1 MKRDLNYI
9 VGITGITVGCAA
21 LAILALSVLLFVCTR
36 PGYYVEMNEIKGKLN
51 RIQNV
56 SVLDIWGHDDITL
69 EEVTARLSIKD
80 KGEMVLY
87 GLSQDVKDYP
97 DRIPISEIGGLSF
110 VLFRTNSVDFSL
122 DIGQEGPFSQS
133 FPFVLANEEEVV
145 GRYDDILAV
154 IHSWPSWP
162 KLHHIHPDN
171 GEEIFLSV
179 IPKKTKDQDPIYTP
193 YGVESLFKFKDRL
206 PWGRKEESKKD

>member
-9 VGITGITVGCAA
+9 VGITGMTVGCAS
-21 LAILALSVLLFVCTR
+21 LAILALSVLVFVCTR

-51 RIQNV
+51 RIPNV
-56 SVLDIWGHDDITL
+56 SVLDIWGHDDISL

-87 GLSQDVKDYP
+87 GLSEDVKDYP

-110 VLFRTNSVDFSL
+110 VLFRTNSVGFSL
-122 DIGQEGPFSQS
+122 DIGQKGPFSQS

-145 GRYDDILAV
+145 GRYDYILAA

-193 YGVESLFKFKDRL
+193 YDVESLFKFKDRL
-206 PWGRKEESKKD
+206 PWGRIEETKKN